1 MAQLGSRLV
10 QELRYLELADLGRQ
24 HVVHTCPNAG
34 GTAVAL
40 PQHTERDLL
49 AVDRQVQE

>member
-1 MAQLGSRLV
+1 MALVHLGQRL
-10 QELRYLELADLGRQ
+10 EDRA
-24 HVVHTCPNAG
+24 AAA

-40 PQHTERDLL
+40 QQHTERDLL